1 MNGVRSYATFYA
13 GKIYFGISTAEVI
26 ELTKVVEITP
36 VPLAPPAVS
45 GLINLRGQIVT
56 AIDMRRRLDLEPA
69 PPSEAS
75 LTVLIEKFGVLYG
88 LLVDRV
94 SDILELD
101 QTHFEPPPSNVTPSA
116 KELIVGVYKLADNLL
131 LVLDTAKLIQGIV
144 QDGVTP

>member
-1 MNGVRSYATFYA
+1 MNGVRSYATFHS

-26 ELTKVVEITP
+26 ELTKVMEITP
-36 VPLAPPAVS
+36 VPLAPSAVS

-56 AIDMRRRLDLEPA
+56 AIDMRRRLGLDPA
-69 PPSEAS
+69 SATDVN

-101 QTHFEPPPSNVTPSA
+101 QAHFESPPSNVSQSA
-116 KELIVGVYKLADNLL
+116 KELIMGVYKLPDNLL
-131 LVLDTAKLIQGIV
+131 LILDTAKLINGISS
-144 QDGVTP
+144 DS